1 MDQPGSGLNLYCREM
16 SEILAELTGILIGV
30 LFASMVIVIRLKAS
44 KRPTNAKKLLLPP
57 VFMATGFL
65 MFIRPETWLPAWEGA
80 LAFLIGMVFSLF
92 LIRTSKFERN
102 NDAVYL
108 KRSKAFVLILVG
120 LLIVRTLMKM
130 ALQQAVSLPQTG
142 SFFFILAFG
151 MILPWR
157 LSMYHQ
163 YRKLIRG

>member
-1 MDQPGSGLNLYCREM
+1 MMLSGDEQV
-16 SEILAELTGILIGV
+16 LAELSGILIGV

-44 KRPTNAKKLLLPP
+44 EHPTNAKKLLLPP

-65 MFIRPETWLPAWEGA
+65 MFLYPGTWLPVWEGL

-92 LIRTSKFERN
+92 LIRTSKFERTD
-102 NDAVYL
+102 DAVYL
-108 KRSKAFVLILVG
+108 KRSKAFALILVG
-120 LLIVRTLMKM
+120 LLIIRTLMKIV
-130 ALQQAVSLPQTG
+130 LQQEVSLPQTG

-157 LSMYHQ
+157 ISMYRQ
-163 YRKLIRG
+163 YRKLLRG

>member
-1 MDQPGSGLNLYCREM
+1 
-16 SEILAELTGILIGV
+16 
-30 LFASMVIVIRLKAS
+30 MVIVIRLKAS

-65 MFIRPETWLPAWEGA
+65 MFLRPETWLPRWEC
-80 LAFLIGMVFSLF
+80 LVAFLIGMAFSLF
-92 LIRTSKFERN
+92 LIRTSKFERT

-130 ALQQAVSLPQTG
+130 ALQQSVSLPQTG

-163 YRKLIRG
+163 YRKLVRG

>member
-1 MDQPGSGLNLYCREM
+1 M
-16 SEILAELTGILIGV
+16 LAELSGILIGV

-44 KRPTNAKKLLLPP
+44 KHPTNAKKLLLPP

-65 MFIRPETWLPAWEGA
+65 MFLYPGTWLPVWEGL

-92 LIRTSKFERN
+92 LIRTSKFERTE
-102 NDAVYL
+102 DLVYL
-108 KRSKAFVLILVG
+108 KRSKAFALILVG
-120 LLIVRTLMKM
+120 LLIIRTLMKIV
-130 ALQQAVSLPQTG
+130 LQQEVSLPQTG

-157 LSMYHQ
+157 ISMYRQ
-163 YRKLIRG
+163 YRKLLRG